1 MVLLLEVADRFG
13 DYGKVGLVIASRAGE
28 KAEIRDFM
36 MSCRVLG
43 RKVETAFLGTVLGLI
58 YERWKVTETL
68 ASYVPT
74 EKNAQ
79 TEDFYDRHGGEMI
92 LGGGDVGKEYRFVR
106 EKPVEISGFVGTIN
120 LA

>member
-1 MVLLLEVADRFG
+1 
-13 DYGKVGLVIASRAGE
+13 
-28 KAEIRDFM
+28 M

-43 RKVETAFLGTVLGLI
+43 RKVETAFLGTALGLI
-58 YERWKVTETL
+58 YERWEVTETL

-79 TEDFYDRHGGEMI
+79 TENFYDRHGGEMI
-92 LGGGDVGKEYRFVR
+92 LGGGDVRKEYRFVR
-106 EKPVEISGFVGTIN
+106 EKPVEISGFVGTVT